1 MNHKQY
7 KWFYT
12 KSGKLVVGGKSAESN
27 DSLLRELKS
36 TKKDYIVMHTKAP
49 GSPFCVILAPVKEV
63 NSSDIKECAVFTG
76 CFSRAWKEKQKNTSV
91 DMFHLSQLNKTS
103 GMKAGSWSV
112 KGKIQQYMVELSLA
126 LIIQEGILRAVPVD
140 TANKSEIIAYVN
152 PGSID
157 KAQAIIETKVVAVKK
172 LSAEQ
177 ILGALPAGGVT
188 FKKNG

>member
-152 PGSID
+152 PGNID